1 MKYPAII
8 MLLVLGS
15 LSSTAQVER
24 KTQSVKPD
32 STNATTVK
40 NKNDKQSQK
49 DRLKDLDLTRE
60 QKAKVKE
67 IRQAGKAAKDAI
79 ENNADLAEADK
90 KKQLRNLQREQAQ
103 KIQAI
108 LTEEQKVKFKA
119 SKENNP

>member
-1 MKYPAII
+1 MKCPVII

-24 KTQSVKPD
+24 KTQSVKSD
-32 STNATTVK
+32 STNAPSVK

-60 QKAKVKE
+60 QKAKAKE

-103 KIQAI
+103 KIQGI
-108 LTEEQKVKFKA
+108 LTEEQKIKFKA